1 MVALFL
7 FSLFRYNTETMKV
20 DIETSWKEVLKGEFE
35 KPYFT
40 SLSSKVREA
49 YLGGT
54 PVFPPPNKVFNA
66 FELCPFD
73 AVRVV
78 ILGQDPYHGAGQAHG
93 LCFSVQDG
101 IKIPPS
107 LQNIYKEIRD
117 DIDTD
122 IPLGGSLE
130 RWATQGVLLLN
141 ATLTVEAGKAGSHQG
156 IGWEQFTDAVI
167 KKISEEKEHV
177 VFLLWGKYAQDKG
190 AHIDRT
196 KHLVL
201 KAPHPSPFSAYT
213 GFFGCK
219 HFSKTNEY
227 LKKNEEKPIEW

>member
-1 MVALFL
+1 MT
-7 FSLFRYNTETMKV
+7 RQEYNEPMNIQ
-20 DIETSWKEVLKGEFE
+20 IETSWKAILKEEFE

-40 SLSSKVREA
+40 ALSHTVREA

-54 PVFPPPNKVFNA
+54 LVFPPPEKVFNA
-66 FELCPFD
+66 FDLCPFD

-78 ILGQDPYHGAGQAHG
+78 ILGQDPYHGLGQAHG

-101 IKIPPS
+101 VKIPPS
-107 LQNIYKEIRD
+107 LKNIYKEIKD
-117 DIDTD
+117 DIGTN
-122 IPLGGSLE
+122 IPESGNLE
-130 RWATQGVLLLN
+130 RWAKQGVLLLN
-141 ATLTVEAGKAGSHQG
+141 ATLTVEESKAGSHQG
-156 IGWEQFTDAVI
+156 IGWEEFTDAVI
-167 KKISEEKEHV
+167 KKISDEKQHV

-190 AHIDRT
+190 AHIDT
-196 KHLVL
+196 AKHLVL

-227 LKKNEEKPIEW
+227 LKQNDLPKIDW